1 MIGRLPGDLLLTCCL
16 KLTMFKQPQEG
27 ELHIFFDII
36 KMFSFSLVDYISKCL
51 KLLIDYKKTL

>member
-27 ELHIFFDII
+27 ELQI
-36 KMFSFSLVDYISKCL
+36 FSFSLVDYISKCL